1 MANAMSQVMSRAA
14 LDAAVYLASAVL
26 SVTVRCRIDSHCT
39 GAPFAVMMAPV
50 TDRRVSLS

>member
-1 MANAMSQVMSRAA
+1 VMSRTA